1 MPNFQN
7 IIDHINNTET
17 VNIYFTEK
25 KSDNGNTHFEIYKTE
40 ISNDIA
46 TALKGFYI
54 DSIKELTKYNN
65 NEYDLGLTPEQ
76 KTLWHLEKNDIP
88 HLSEILSSLDNS
100 IALTPAEEVY
110 QDGSYNK
117 IWSYIVVMET
127 FPRKKLV
134 FFTKYSKSKVIN
146 RSNMLSMLFNN
157 GRFDLINNDLFTLA
171 KNFHCLY
178 WGDYLYFKNKYWFE
192 QIFDYNTELINQ
204 AVVFAEDI
212 GDNFISNCND
222 FRDDCLRDKN
232 KLKKMS
238 NVLNKNYYDQINFED
253 IYNIKEKYNLDIE
266 LDQENEKIVYDGDKQ
281 KLWLILKVFDDDYL
295 LSETTKNRYEVH
307 SKKEQG

>member
-1 MPNFQN
+1 MPNYQD
-7 IIDHINNTET
+7 IIEHINNSET

-25 KSDNGNTHFEIYKTE
+25 KTDGENTNFEVYKTE

-46 TALKGFYI
+46 TAIKGFYI
-54 DSIKELTKYNN
+54 DSIKNITNYLNHK
-65 NEYDLGLTPEQ
+65 YDLELTPEQ
-76 KTLWHLEKNDIP
+76 KTLWHLEKENIP
-88 HLSEILSSLDNS
+88 HLSEILASLDNS
-100 IALTPAEEVY
+100 IALTPASDVY
-110 QDGSYNK
+110 QDGSYNR

-127 FPRKKLV
+127 LPGNKLV
-134 FFTKYSKSKVIN
+134 FFTKYSKSKVID
-146 RSNMLSMLFNN
+146 RSRIFGMSFNN
-157 GRFDLINNDLFTLA
+157 GRFNLINNDLFTFA
-171 KNFHCLY
+171 KDFHCFY
-178 WGDYLYFKNKYWFE
+178 WRDYLYFKNKHWFE
-192 QIFDYNTELINQ
+192 QIFDYDTELINQ

-212 GDNFISNCND
+212 GNNFISNCND

-238 NVLNKNYYDQINFED
+238 NVLNKNYYDQISFED
-253 IYNIKEKYNLDIE
+253 IFNIKEKYNLDIE

-307 SKKEQG
+307 SKKEQE

>member
-1 MPNFQN
+1 MPNYQD
-7 IIDHINNTET
+7 IIEHINDSET

-25 KSDNGNTHFEIYKTE
+25 KNDGENTNFEIYRTE

-46 TALKGFYI
+46 KAIKGFYI
-54 DSIKELTKYNN
+54 DSIKNLTNYLNH
-65 NEYDLGLTPEQ
+65 EYDLELSPEQ
-76 KTLWHLEKNDIP
+76 KTLWHLEKDNIP
-88 HLSEILSSLDNS
+88 HLSEILASLDNS
-100 IALTPAEEVY
+100 IALTPASDVY
-110 QDGSYNK
+110 QDGSYNR

-127 FPRKKLV
+127 LSGNKLV
-134 FFTKYSKSKVIN
+134 FFTKYSKSKVID
-146 RSNMLSMLFNN
+146 RSTMFGMSFNG
-157 GRFDLINNDLFTLA
+157 GRFDLIHNDLFTLA
-171 KNFHCLY
+171 KDFHCFY
-178 WGDYLYFKNKYWFE
+178 WRDYLYFKNKHWFE
-192 QIFDYNTELINQ
+192 LIFDYDTELRSQ

-253 IYNIKEKYNLDIE
+253 IFNIKEKYNLDIE

>member
-1 MPNFQN
+1 MPNYRD
-7 IIDHINNTET
+7 IIEHINNSET

-25 KSDNGNTHFEIYKTE
+25 KSKGENTNFEVYKTE

-46 TALKGFYI
+46 TAIKGFYI
-54 DSIKELTKYNN
+54 DSIKNLTNFIN
-65 NEYDLGLTPEQ
+65 HEYDLELSPEQ
-76 KTLWHLEKNDIP
+76 KTLWHLEKDNIP
-88 HLSEILSSLDNS
+88 HLSEILASLDNS
-100 IALTPAEEVY
+100 IALTLASEIY
-110 QDGSYNK
+110 QDGSYNR

-127 FPRKKLV
+127 LSGNKLV
-134 FFTKYSKSKVIN
+134 FFTKYSKSKVID
-146 RSNMLSMLFNN
+146 RSTMFGMSFNG
-157 GRFDLINNDLFTLA
+157 GRFDMIHNDLFTLA
-171 KNFHCLY
+171 KDFHCFY
-178 WGDYLYFKNKYWFE
+178 WRDYLYFKNRHWFE
-192 QIFDYNTELINQ
+192 LIFDYDTELINQ

-212 GDNFISNCND
+212 GNNFISNCND

-253 IYNIKEKYNLDIE
+253 IFNIKEKYNLDIE

>member
-1 MPNFQN
+1 MPNYQD
-7 IIDHINNTET
+7 IIDHINNSEI

-25 KSDNGNTHFEIYKTE
+25 KSQGKKTNFEIYKTE
-40 ISNDIA
+40 ISNNIA
-46 TALKGFYI
+46 TAIKGFYI
-54 DSIKELTKYNN
+54 DSIKNLTSYMNHK
-65 NEYDLGLTPEQ
+65 YDLELSPEQ
-76 KTLWHLEKNDIP
+76 KTLWHLEKDNIP
-88 HLSEILSSLDNS
+88 HLSEILASLDNS
-100 IALTPAEEVY
+100 IALTPASEVY
-110 QDGSYNK
+110 QDGSYNR

-127 FPRKKLV
+127 LSGNKLV
-134 FFTKYSKSKVIN
+134 FFTKYSKSKVID
-146 RSNMLSMLFNN
+146 RSNILGMLFNN
-157 GRFDLINNDLFTLA
+157 GRFDLINNDLFTLT
-171 KNFHCLY
+171 KDFHCFY
-178 WGDYLYFKNKYWFE
+178 WRDYLYFKNKHWFE
-192 QIFDYNTELINQ
+192 QIFDYDTELMKQ

-212 GDNFISNCND
+212 GNNFISNCND

-266 LDQENEKIVYDGDKQ
+266 LDRENEKIVYNGDKQ

>member
-1 MPNFQN
+1 MPNYRD
-7 IIDHINNTET
+7 IIEHINNSET

-25 KSDNGNTHFEIYKTE
+25 KTDGENTNFEVYKTE

-46 TALKGFYI
+46 TAIKGFYI
-54 DSIKELTKYNN
+54 DSIKNLTNYLNH
-65 NEYDLGLTPEQ
+65 EYDLELSPEQ
-76 KTLWHLEKNDIP
+76 KTLWHLEKDNIP
-88 HLSEILSSLDNS
+88 HLSEILASLDNS
-100 IALTPAEEVY
+100 IALTPASELY
-110 QDGSYNK
+110 QEGSYNR

-127 FPRKKLV
+127 LPGNKLV
-134 FFTKYSKSKVIN
+134 FFTKYSKSKVID
-146 RSNMLSMLFNN
+146 RSTMFGMSFND

-171 KNFHCLY
+171 KDFHCFY
-178 WGDYLYFKNKYWFE
+178 WRDYLYFKNKHWFE
-192 QIFDYNTELINQ
+192 LIFDYDTELRSQ

-253 IYNIKEKYNLDIE
+253 IFNIKEKYNLDIE